1 MLAEEI
7 SLGMR
12 VRYPRT
18 RTTGAVI
25 RIERVAGNQFAELD
39 STHLLYRIDLLIRA
53 EHTKQSATSITEDAK
68 EVIRREREFAA
79 GSGLQDALK
88 NIDQS
93 LRRRGLI
100 PPEALG
106 FPDTGAFFFLSTY
119 HQSTT

>member
-7 SLGMR
+7 TLGMR

-18 RTTGAVI
+18 GTTGAVV
-25 RIERVAGNQFAELD
+25 RIEQVAGNQFAELD

-53 EHTKQSATSITEDAK
+53 EHTKQSATSIREDAK

-79 GSGLQDALK
+79 GSGLQEALK

-93 LRRRGLI
+93 CEG
-100 PPEALG
+100 G
-106 FPDTGAFFFLSTY
+106 G
-119 HQSTT
+119 